1 MNASKTPS
9 SEVGAPG
16 EGGAP
21 AAFAELDVG
30 AHRLALLRDG
40 EQAFPRM
47 LEDIARAKSSVCLET
62 YILRDDR
69 TGRAFGDVLMD
80 RAAAGVEVSVLFDAW
95 GSSVSDRFVQR
106 LRHAGVRVLAFR
118 PVGRAAKERR
128 FLRAVW
134 RRDHKK
140 SLIVD
145 GVVGYTGG
153 INVSDDYAPV
163 SAGGGGW
170 RDTHV
175 RIAGPAAR
183 ELLYYFL
190 RTWRREQGPAFD
202 EDRYVFGSRR
212 PDPHVQVISSERRKG
227 RNDIGREYRDAIGNA
242 RSRILITNAYFLP
255 TLRLFYALTDAARRG
270 VDVRIIVAGATD
282 VPPVRYAARSIYG
295 RLLRAGVR
303 VHEFVGRVLHAKTA
317 VIDGAW
323 STVGSSNLD
332 SQSLKMNLEVN
343 AIIRSRAF
351 AAALERMFFE
361 DLGACE
367 EVTLDAWTR
376 RSPLE
381 RAISFGAYLFKDY
394 L

>member
-1 MNASKTPS
+1 MSHDGPPPEFSAL
-9 SEVGAPG
+9 A
-16 EGGAP
+16 GGGQGP
-21 AAFAELDVG
+21 AFAELDVG
-30 AHRLALLRDG
+30 AHGLALLRDG

-47 LEDIARAKSSVCLET
+47 LGDIARAESSVCLET
-62 YILRDDR
+62 YIFRDDR

-95 GSSVSDRFVQR
+95 GSSVSERFLQR
-106 LRHAGVRVLAFR
+106 LRHAGVRVLPFR
-118 PVGRAAKERR
+118 PVGQAANERR

-140 SLIVD
+140 TLVVD
-145 GVVGYTGG
+145 GMVGYTGG

-170 RDTHV
+170 RDTHL

-183 ELLYYFL
+183 ELLYFFL
-190 RTWRREQGPAFD
+190 RTWRREHGPPFD
-202 EDRYVFGSRR
+202 EERYVFGSRR
-212 PDPHVQVISSERRKG
+212 PDPHVQVISSERRRG
-227 RNDIGREYRDAIGNA
+227 RNEIGREYRDAIGSA

-255 TLRLFYALTDAARRG
+255 TVRLFYALTEAARRG
-270 VDVRIIVAGATD
+270 VEVRIIVAGATD
-282 VPPVRYAARSIYG
+282 VPAVRYAARSIYG

-303 VHEFVGRVLHAKTA
+303 VHEYVGRVLHAKTA
-317 VIDGAW
+317 VVDGAW

-343 AIIRSRAF
+343 AIVRSGAF
-351 AAALERMFFE
+351 AASLERMFAD
-361 DLGACE
+361 DLLACE
-367 EVTLDAWTR
+367 EVTLEAWTR
-376 RSPLE
+376 RGPLE